1 MFFKDVIG
9 QNKVKQILLE
19 SVKSNRISHAQ
30 MFLGDEGY
38 GGLPLAISFAQYILC
53 SDKKEDDSCG
63 ECASCKKVQH
73 LSHPDLHFSF
83 PIQLSAKEKSSDV
96 FLPEWKEMILYNP
109 YTEEEDWYAKT
120 GNENKQ
126 GVIGKDESQSVFKKL
141 QLKSYEGGYK
151 IMIIWLA
158 DKMNAAAANK
168 LLKLIEEPPNKTLF
182 LLTAKNLESILP
194 TIISRTQVTK
204 LSKISNSDI
213 ITGLVNYDVESDVA
227 EGISNYVNGD
237 FSQALKQVK
246 GNVHDAEYYEFF
258 VKWMRICF
266 SRDVA
271 QAIEISNELSGI
283 GREKQKSFLEFSL
296 DLFQKSLRGNFIG
309 LNNIKINP
317 NHAAFISKF
326 MPFVTPNNIEA
337 IHELLTK
344 AYYHIDRNA
353 NPKILFLDLSFKLF
367 TVIKK

>member
-1 MFFKDVIG
+1 MLFKEVIG
-9 QNKVKQILLE
+9 QNKVKQMLIE
-19 SVKSNRISHAQ
+19 SVNTDRISHAQ
-30 MFLGDEGY
+30 MFLGNEGY
-38 GGLPLAISFAQYILC
+38 GALPLSIAYAQYVLC
-53 SDKKEDDSCG
+53 TNKANNDSCG
-63 ECASCKKVQH
+63 ECASCKKVVN

-96 FLPEWKEMILYNP
+96 FLPEWKEMMLSNP
-109 YTEEEDWYAKT
+109 YSEEEDWYTKT

-141 QLKSYEGGYK
+141 QLKSYEGNYK

-158 DKMNAAAANK
+158 DKMNASAANK

-182 LLTAKNLESILP
+182 LLTAKSIEHILP
-194 TIISRTQVTK
+194 TIISRTQITK
-204 LSKISNSDI
+204 LPKLSVNEITEGLAKREIDNETASN
-213 ITGLVNYDVESDVA
+213 TANFVE
-227 EGISNYVNGD
+227 GD
-237 FSQALKQVK
+237 FAQALKQIK
-246 GNVHDAEYYEFF
+246 GSVNDAEYYDFF

-271 QAIEISNELSGI
+271 LAIEISNELSAI

-296 DLFQKSLRGNFIG
+296 EIFQKSLRGNFIG

-317 NHAAFISKF
+317 NQVGFISKF
-326 MPFVTPNNIEA
+326 MPFITPNNALA
-337 IHELLTK
+337 IHEHLTD
-344 AYYHIDRNA
+344 AHYHIDRNA